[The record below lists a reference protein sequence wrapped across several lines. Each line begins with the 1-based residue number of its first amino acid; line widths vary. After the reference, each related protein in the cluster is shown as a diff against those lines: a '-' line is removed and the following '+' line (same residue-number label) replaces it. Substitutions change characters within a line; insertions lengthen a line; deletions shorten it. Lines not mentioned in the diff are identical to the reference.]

1 MSLTLALT
9 MGAILILLI
18 LSGFFS
24 GSETALTA
32 TSRARIHQ
40 LAQQGNKRAKGVEK
54 LIQDQE
60 RLIGAILLGNNL
72 VNILASA
79 LATSMFLNLFGDSG
93 VAYATLIMTALVVI
107 FAEVMPKT
115 YAIQNPDR
123 GALAVAPIIRI
134 IVLVF
139 TPFVWLVQKLVS
151 GVFRL
156 FGRNVGSE
164 WTGSA
169 LEEIRGAIDLHHSEG
184 RVKKGYRDM
193 LGSILDLRD
202 LDVGEVMTH
211 RRNMF
216 MINADDSG
224 EKILDAVINSPFTR
238 IPLYKDEQE
247 NIIGVFHAKDVLRA
261 VAALPADKSDE
272 TLKAALL
279 DIAAEP
285 WFVPETRGLNQ
296 QLESFK
302 RRHAHFAIVIDEYG
316 TLMGVLTLED
326 IIEEIVGD
334 ISDEHDHVVEGV
346 RPQDNGSFLV
356 DGIVTIRD
364 LNRELDWRLPDDEA
378 TTIAGLVIHEARTIP
393 EVGQAFNFHG
403 FTFEVLKRQRN
414 QITLLRV
421 APARHKTGE

>member
-156 FGRNVGSE
+156 FGRN
-164 WTGSA
+164 
-169 LEEIRGAIDLHHSEG
+169 
-184 RVKKGYRDM
+184 
-193 LGSILDLRD
+193 
-202 LDVGEVMTH
+202 GERH
-211 RRNMF
+211 L
-216 MINADDSG
+216 A
-224 EKILDAVINSPFTR
+224 AV
-238 IPLYKDEQE
+238 
-247 NIIGVFHAKDVLRA
+247 
-261 VAALPADKSDE
+261 
-272 TLKAALL
+272 
-279 DIAAEP
+279 
-285 WFVPETRGLNQ
+285 
-296 QLESFK
+296 
-302 RRHAHFAIVIDEYG
+302 
-316 TLMGVLTLED
+316 
-326 IIEEIVGD
+326 
-334 ISDEHDHVVEGV
+334 
-346 RPQDNGSFLV
+346 
-356 DGIVTIRD
+356 
-364 LNRELDWRLPDDEA
+364 
-378 TTIAGLVIHEARTIP
+378 TTS
-393 EVGQAFNFHG
+393 
-403 FTFEVLKRQRN
+403 
-414 QITLLRV
+414 
-421 APARHKTGE
+421 